1 MLNDQLQMQL
11 KLLQKEQLKKQHK
24 ELVIWLVTKVLI
36 ILQKPKKKSPQNISE
51 IVESEM
57 KIPRERKER
66 SQIINELILI

>member
-1 MLNDQLQMQL
+1 M
-11 KLLQKEQLKKQHK
+11 
-24 ELVIWLVTKVLI
+24 IWLVTKVLI

-57 KIPRERKER
+57 EIPRERKER